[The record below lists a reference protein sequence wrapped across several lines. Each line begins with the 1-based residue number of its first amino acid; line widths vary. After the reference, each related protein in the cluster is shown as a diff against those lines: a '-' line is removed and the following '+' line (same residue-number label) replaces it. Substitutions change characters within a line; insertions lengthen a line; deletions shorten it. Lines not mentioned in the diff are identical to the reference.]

1 MFVVDQ
7 KQAIDSVELLEH
19 RLRSVMRP
27 VTPDP
32 AFISHLRNRLN
43 APEVVYDNR
52 HRQAGFRFCRIGSL
66 CRGSDGLA
74 AAENLVIF
82 IAVWEERLVAL
93 KKMVDASA
101 ATIFL

>member
-43 APEVVYDNR
+43 AHEVVYDNDPESR
-52 HRQAGFRFCRIGSL
+52 RRWAGVLPS
-66 CRGSDGLA
+66 S
-74 AAENLVIF
+74 
-82 IAVWEERLVAL
+82 
-93 KKMVDASA
+93 
-101 ATIFL
+101 